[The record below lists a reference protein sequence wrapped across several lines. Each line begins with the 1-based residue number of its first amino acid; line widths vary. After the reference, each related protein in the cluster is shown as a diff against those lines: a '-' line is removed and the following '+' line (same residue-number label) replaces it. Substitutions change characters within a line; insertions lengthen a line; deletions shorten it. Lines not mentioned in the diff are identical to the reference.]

1 MRLSSLVVAVVL
13 LVSPVLFAQHSSGGG
28 SSSGGS
34 SGSSSSGAS
43 HGGSS
48 GGSGSGSHASSGH
61 SSGGSTSSGSHGSGG
76 SVSRGSS
83 KGTTSSTAQPSRSGR
98 AEEIREPKRTGVQN
112 HMTAKPSKNPQRE
125 HRGIFFFLRRRRH
138 EPKPYVPPTEVDL
151 RRPACPPGHSAGKK
165 GGCIAN
171 ATTTNVST
179 PCPANGN
186 GVSCTNNADR
196 CASVRE
202 QLDAAAAELRSIRA
216 EMQNGGCSGM
226 SPAQECSFLAQ
237 RRDAAVARYRAL
249 QSGAGPNCAGTLVD
263 PLSL

>member
-13 LVSPVLFAQHSSGGG
+13 LVSPVLVAQHSSGGG

-48 GGSGSGSHASSGH
+48 GGSGSVSHASSGH

-76 SVSRGSS
+76 SVSRSSS
-83 KGTTSSTAQPSRSGR
+83 KGTTTSSSAQPSRSGR
-98 AEEIREPKRTGVQN
+98 AEPIRGPKRTGVQD
-112 HMTAKPSKNPQRE
+112 HITAKPSKSPQRE
-125 HRGIFFFLRRRRH
+125 HRGIFAFLRHRKH
-138 EPKPYVPPTEVDL
+138 EPKPYVPPAEVNL
-151 RRPACPPGHSAGKK
+151 RRPVCPPGHSPGKN

-171 ATTTNVST
+171 ATTNVST
-179 PCPANGN
+179 PCPANGH

-196 CASVRE
+196 CASVRA

-216 EMQNGGCSGM
+216 EMQNTGCSGM

-249 QSGAGPNCAGTLVD
+249 QSGAGPNCAGTLLD